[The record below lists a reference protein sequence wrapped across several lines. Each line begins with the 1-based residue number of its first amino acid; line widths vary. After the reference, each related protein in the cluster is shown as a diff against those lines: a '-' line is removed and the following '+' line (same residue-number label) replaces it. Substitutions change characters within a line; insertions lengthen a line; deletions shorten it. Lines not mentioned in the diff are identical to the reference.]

1 MRKEGKKNKN
11 KIVYKILS
19 IIAVF
24 LMIMGIN
31 IHSISAAENE
41 SYDYK
46 YVDNYE
52 FGDSKK
58 AVIFKLKDES
68 GEIYYAYCVDKDTRI
83 QKNHDYSRV
92 NVEDSDYY
100 SESDAKQIRAIVR
113 NAYPFQSLEYMQ
125 ETFNIPTLT
134 KGEAIDAI
142 QFAIWNYANSYQGD
156 LVNGSNE
163 NVKNLYNQLISLPAA
178 EQITTIAEI
187 NFLEP
192 SAIFNGESYDVD
204 FAYKVTGKNV
214 DGTTVSGDYSFEG
227 DLVVQY
233 GATIEEAGVDENGYT
248 HIIVKNLPSKTTV
261 NLTVNATQDLGRDV
275 YFYDPEGGRNASQS
289 LIGIHEGN
297 TNISKSISFTTE
309 AVSEIVI
316 KKVDSDNNEKLL
328 QGAEFTI
335 TSIDK
340 GYTVTVVTDEN
351 GLALV
356 KLPLGKYTITETK
369 APEGYAII
377 EEVKTIDVTGEVT
390 EATVFVFENKRI
402 IGSVVITKVDKDNK
416 NALAGAEFIIKNENG
431 EEVARGKTDETGV
444 VKFTELPYG
453 KYTYQEVIAPKGYV
467 LDSKEYSFAIT
478 IDNEE
483 VNITVENEKIEKEP
497 KPTPQPQPAPKPTP
511 QPGPKPSQE
520 QSNISKKPSNNNI
533 SELPKTG
540 DVSIMGFVG
549 ALLLSV
555 GGLLINDRK

>member
-113 NAYPFQSLEYMQ
+113 NSYPFQSLEYMQ

-192 SAIFNGESYDVD
+192 TAIFNGESYDVD

-214 DGTTVSGDYSFEG
+214 DGTTVSGDYSFEE

-275 YFYDPEGGRNASQS
+275 YFYDPEG
-289 LIGIHEGN
+289 
-297 TNISKSISFTTE
+297 
-309 AVSEIVI
+309 
-316 KKVDSDNNEKLL
+316 
-328 QGAEFTI
+328 
-335 TSIDK
+335 
-340 GYTVTVVTDEN
+340 
-351 GLALV
+351 
-356 KLPLGKYTITETK
+356 
-369 APEGYAII
+369 
-377 EEVKTIDVTGEVT
+377 
-390 EATVFVFENKRI
+390 
-402 IGSVVITKVDKDNK
+402 
-416 NALAGAEFIIKNENG
+416 
-431 EEVARGKTDETGV
+431 
-444 VKFTELPYG
+444 
-453 KYTYQEVIAPKGYV
+453 
-467 LDSKEYSFAIT
+467 
-478 IDNEE
+478 
-483 VNITVENEKIEKEP
+483 
-497 KPTPQPQPAPKPTP
+497 
-511 QPGPKPSQE
+511 
-520 QSNISKKPSNNNI
+520 
-533 SELPKTG
+533 
-540 DVSIMGFVG
+540 
-549 ALLLSV
+549 
-555 GGLLINDRK
+555 

>member
-233 GATIEEAGVDENGYT
+233 GSTIEEAGVDENGYT

-390 EATVFVFENKRI
+390 EATVFVFENKKI
-402 IGSVVITKVDKDNK
+402 I
-416 NALAGAEFIIKNENG
+416 
-431 EEVARGKTDETGV
+431 
-444 VKFTELPYG
+444 
-453 KYTYQEVIAPKGYV
+453 Q
-467 LDSKEYSFAIT
+467 
-478 IDNEE
+478 
-483 VNITVENEKIEKEP
+483 EP

-511 QPGPKPSQE
+511 QPGPKPAQE

-540 DVSIMGFVG
+540 DASIMGFVG

>member
-163 NVKNLYNQLISLPAA
+163 NVKDLYNQLISLPAA

-511 QPGPKPSQE
+511 QPGPKPAQE